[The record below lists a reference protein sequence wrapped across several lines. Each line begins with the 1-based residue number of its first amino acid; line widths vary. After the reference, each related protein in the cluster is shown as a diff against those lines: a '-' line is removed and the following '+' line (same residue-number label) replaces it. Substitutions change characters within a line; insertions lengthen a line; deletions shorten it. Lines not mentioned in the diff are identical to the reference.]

1 MSLEDQRFMARAIS
15 LAENGRYS
23 VHPNPCVGC
32 VLVQHGKTVGEGFHL
47 LAGRGHAEANAL
59 ADAGTDARGAT
70 AYVTL
75 EPCSFHGRTPSC
87 ARALIEAGISKV
99 VVAMLDPHERNAGKG
114 IAILEDAGIEVVTP
128 FMGRGICTG
137 SRAGPRESIYK
148 KTDPLCALSL
158 RLTLDGKTALSNG
171 ESRWITSK
179 ESRADVQKLRARSAA
194 IVTGVQT
201 VIDDDPKL
209 SVRSEELRVEH
220 AQLCSDVTRPVY
232 ILDSRLRVPK
242 TVQLMSVPS
251 TVVVTTT
258 GRDAHLP
265 VEIMRLP
272 AMEDRVDLAALLK
285 ELAAREHSEVLFE
298 CGPTLAGSLIDQRLA
313 DEVVIYVAP
322 RLIGN
327 SGRSL
332 LNLAEVDRMTDL
344 AELSIQDIRVIG
356 PDIKVTAT
364 VN

>member
-1 MSLEDQRFMARAIS
+1 MSLEDQRFMARAIR

-23 VHPNPCVGC
+23 AHPNPCVGC
-32 VLVQHGKTVGEGFHL
+32 VLVQQGEIVGEGYHL
-47 LAGRGHAEANAL
+47 LAGQGHAEANAL
-59 ADAGTDARGAT
+59 ANAGTNARGAI

-87 ARALIEAGISKV
+87 ARALIEAGVSKV

-128 FMGRGICTG
+128 FMEESAQRLVQGHV
-137 SRAGPRESIYK
+137 SRYTKSRPFV
-148 KTDPLCALSL
+148 
-158 RLTLDGKTALSNG
+158 RLKLAMTLDGKTALSNG
-171 ESRWITSK
+171 ESKWITSP

-201 VIDDDPKL
+201 VIDDDPRL

-220 AQLCSDVTRPVY
+220 AQLCSDVSRPVY
-232 ILDSRLRVPK
+232 ILDSGLRVPK

-258 GRDAHLP
+258 DRDVPFP
-265 VEIMRLP
+265 VEVLRLP
-272 AMEDRVDLAALLK
+272 AMESRVDLAALLK

-298 CGPTLAGSLIDQRLA
+298 CGPTLAGSLINQRLA
-313 DEVVIYVAP
+313 DEVVIYIAP

-332 LNLAEVDRMTDL
+332 LNLAEVGRMTDL
-344 AELSIQDIRVIG
+344 AELCIKDMRVIG

>member
-1 MSLEDQRFMARAIS
+1 MRLK
-15 LAENGRYS
+15 LA
-23 VHPNPCVGC
+23 
-32 VLVQHGKTVGEGFHL
+32 
-47 LAGRGHAEANAL
+47 
-59 ADAGTDARGAT
+59 
-70 AYVTL
+70 
-75 EPCSFHGRTPSC
+75 
-87 ARALIEAGISKV
+87 
-99 VVAMLDPHERNAGKG
+99 M
-114 IAILEDAGIEVVTP
+114 
-128 FMGRGICTG
+128 
-137 SRAGPRESIYK
+137 
-148 KTDPLCALSL
+148 
-158 RLTLDGKTALSNG
+158 TLDGKTALSNG

>member
-128 FMGRGICTG
+128 FMAESAQVLVQGHV
-137 SRAGPRESIYK
+137 SRYTKNRPFV
-148 KTDPLCALSL
+148 
-158 RLTLDGKTALSNG
+158 RLKLAMTLDGKTALSNG

>member
-1 MSLEDQRFMARAIS
+1 MSMDDQSFMARALR

-23 VHPNPCVGC
+23 AHPNPCVGC
-32 VLVQHGKTVGEGFHL
+32 VLVRQGNIVGEGFHL
-47 LAGRGHAEANAL
+47 LAGQGHAEAIAL
-59 ADAGTDARGAT
+59 AGAGSKARGSI

-87 ARALIEAGISKV
+87 ALALIDAGVSKV
-99 VVAMLDPHERNAGKG
+99 VVAMLDPDERNAGKG
-114 IAILEDAGIEVVTP
+114 IQILKEAGIEVVTP
-128 FMGRGICTG
+128 FMEESAQRLVQGHV
-137 SRAGPRESIYK
+137 SRYTKHKPFV
-148 KTDPLCALSL
+148 
-158 RLTLDGKTALSNG
+158 RLKLAMTLDGKTALSNG
-171 ESRWITSK
+171 ESRWITSP

-201 VIDDDPKL
+201 VIDDDPRL
-209 SVRSEELRVEH
+209 SVRSEELKVDH
-220 AQLCSDVTRPVY
+220 AQLCADVKRPVY
-232 ILDSRLRVPK
+232 ILDSSLRVPG

-258 GRDAHLP
+258 DRDGHLP
-265 VEIMRLP
+265 VEVLRLP
-272 AMEDRVDLAALLK
+272 AMENRVDISALLK

-298 CGPTLAGSLIDQRLA
+298 CGPTLAGSLINQGLA
-313 DEVVIYVAP
+313 DEVIIYVAP

-332 LNLAEVDRMTDL
+332 LNLAEVDRMSDL
-344 AELSIQDIRVIG
+344 AELSIRDIRVIG